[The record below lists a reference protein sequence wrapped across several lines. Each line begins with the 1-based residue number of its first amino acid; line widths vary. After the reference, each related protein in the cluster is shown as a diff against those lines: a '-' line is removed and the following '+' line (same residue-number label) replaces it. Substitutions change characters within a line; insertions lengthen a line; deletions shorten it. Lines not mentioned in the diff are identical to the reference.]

1 MNTVKV
7 RNLELGNGIPAI
19 CIPNVGK
26 TKEDI
31 LSLTRTYLGMHMDL
45 MEWRMDWYEDVED
58 IAKVTELV
66 KELRN
71 VMGDTPLLCT
81 FRTDKEGGVH
91 PMSTEK
97 YAELNK
103 AVAATGNADIID
115 VEIFTGDDIV
125 REMIDAIHASGA
137 KVIASNHDFDKTPAK
152 SDLIYRLR
160 KMQDMGADI
169 PKMAVMPQTKKD
181 VLTLQIKAGG
191 PLQGIT
197 VTADSQ
203 GNVKGYVGNPDVCI
217 PANSKGKLDVAGA
230 VGPGFLTVIKDMG
243 LKEPY
248 SGQVMLQTCEIAE
261 DLTYYFATSE
271 QVPSAV
277 GLGVLMNKNNT
288 VRQAGGF
295 IVQLMPFAEDALIDE
310 LEKRLKGFSFTAL
323 LKQGMSVEAIIRKLF
338 EGYDVELTDSM
349 PCAYVCDCSK
359 ERVEQA
365 VISLGRKELG
375 AMIADNKPIEV
386 VCDFCHTKYT
396 FSPDELLNILK
407 NK

>member
-31 LSLTRTYLGMHMDL
+31 LSLTRTYLDMHMDL

-97 YAELNK
+97 YAKLNK
-103 AVAATGNADIID
+103 AVAATGNADIVD

-125 REMIDAIHASGA
+125 REMIDAIHASGT

-152 SDLIYRLR
+152 SDLLYRLR

-169 PKMAVMPQTKKD
+169 PKMAVMPQ
-181 VLTLQIKAGG
+181 
-191 PLQGIT
+191 
-197 VTADSQ
+197 
-203 GNVKGYVGNPDVCI
+203 N
-217 PANSKGKLDVAGA
+217 
-230 VGPGFLTVIKDMG
+230 
-243 LKEPY
+243 
-248 SGQVMLQTCEIAE
+248 
-261 DLTYYFATSE
+261 
-271 QVPSAV
+271 
-277 GLGVLMNKNNT
+277 
-288 VRQAGGF
+288 
-295 IVQLMPFAEDALIDE
+295 
-310 LEKRLKGFSFTAL
+310 EKRCPDSSF
-323 LKQGMSVEAIIRKLF
+323 R
-338 EGYDVELTDSM
+338 
-349 PCAYVCDCSK
+349 
-359 ERVEQA
+359 
-365 VISLGRKELG
+365 
-375 AMIADNKPIEV
+375 N
-386 VCDFCHTKYT
+386 
-396 FSPDELLNILK
+396 
-407 NK
+407 

>member
-31 LSLTRTYLGMHMDL
+31 LSLTRTYLDMHMDL

-97 YAELNK
+97 YARLNK
-103 AVAATGNADIID
+103 AVAATGNADIVD

-125 REMIDAIHASGA
+125 REMIDAIHASGT

-152 SDLIYRLR
+152 SDLLYRLR

-169 PKMAVMPQTKKD
+169 PKIAVMPQNKRD
-181 VLTLQIKAGG
+181 VLTLLAATEEMVTDYADRPVITMSMAGTGVISRLCGEVFGSSMTFGAAKKAS
-191 PLQGIT
+191 
-197 VTADSQ
+197 A
-203 GNVKGYVGNPDVCI
+203 
-217 PANSKGKLDVAGA
+217 
-230 VGPGFLTVIKDMG
+230 PGQMG
-243 LKEPY
+243 
-248 SGQVMLQTCEIAE
+248 VE
-261 DLTYYFATSE
+261 DLST
-271 QVPSAV
+271 VL
-277 GLGVLMNKNNT
+277 GLLHK
-288 VRQAGGF
+288 
-295 IVQLMPFAEDALIDE
+295 
-310 LEKRLKGFSFTAL
+310 
-323 LKQGMSVEAIIRKLF
+323 
-338 EGYDVELTDSM
+338 SM
-349 PCAYVCDCSK
+349 
-359 ERVEQA
+359 
-365 VISLGRKELG
+365 
-375 AMIADNKPIEV
+375 
-386 VCDFCHTKYT
+386 
-396 FSPDELLNILK
+396 
-407 NK
+407 

>member
-58 IAKVTELV
+58 IAKVKELV
-66 KELRN
+66 KELRD

-137 KVIASNHDFDKTPAK
+137 KVIASSH
-152 SDLIYRLR
+152 
-160 KMQDMGADI
+160 DI

-181 VLTLQIKAGG
+181 VLTLLSATEEMASDYADRPI
-191 PLQGIT
+191 IT
-197 VTADSQ
+197 MSMA
-203 GNVKGYVGNPDVCI
+203 
-217 PANSKGKLDVAGA
+217 
-230 VGPGFLTVIKDMG
+230 
-243 LKEPY
+243 
-248 SGQVMLQTCEIAE
+248 
-261 DLTYYFATSE
+261 
-271 QVPSAV
+271 
-277 GLGVLMNKNNT
+277 GLGSISRIACEAFGSCLT
-288 VRQAGGF
+288 FGSGAQASAPGQIGAEKLHQALQ
-295 IVQLMPFAEDALIDE
+295 IVHDAL
-310 LEKRLKGFSFTAL
+310 
-323 LKQGMSVEAIIRKLF
+323 
-338 EGYDVELTDSM
+338 
-349 PCAYVCDCSK
+349 
-359 ERVEQA
+359 
-365 VISLGRKELG
+365 
-375 AMIADNKPIEV
+375 
-386 VCDFCHTKYT
+386 
-396 FSPDELLNILK
+396 
-407 NK
+407 